1 MESRTRTWRI
11 VATLFVA
18 VFASAQAAAGVV
30 RVDLLSTAKDASPGD
45 VVTHVFAVSHD
56 APSGQTFTLTYDV
69 PTGWTLLGAPPEITV
84 AAGDEGVV
92 FLTLTVPSDAAAGS
106 YVLSLRA
113 AAQTDPTDEASA
125 GGATRVTVV
134 NQVELVPP
142 AGGSLAPGGS
152 VSYDVL
158 VVNRGNAQDVFALT
172 AVSSRGYAVNVS
184 TTSLGLSPR
193 ESRTVTVVLAVPADA
208 APGRDVTTVRASSTL
223 YAKVEDEMTIFTT
236 ILPPGPAAVGGS
248 LLEVLPVRVHVGME
262 RDETAGTFDSEI
274 SLTTSGPVF
283 DGTFYASCA
292 ALHPFGS
299 GPVDVTATSLLYRLD
314 TASYAVGNVSQS
326 LTDLVSV
333 SCDGGSIAIDGAKVD
348 VSLIAGGSGEETRF
362 GGLLALG
369 PEEAQLGLAY
379 SDRRNEAA
387 RWATWTGTAKA
398 EPLDGWV
405 LRGEGG
411 LGTDNGRLGR
421 AGFVGTAIN
430 SDAYFLSAGAFSVDT
445 YFPGPRNDT
454 AGVEVSQR
462 LRLTSLSLG
471 LSIRHVWDNVVRD
484 PLVPTLVSDSLGV
497 NLSATPWDDGPTVQT
512 TLALVR
518 RRQTDGVPRD
528 DVDTLLAYSVMETG
542 GAFPYAFTGR
552 VADRVDRL
560 VGTSQRTLT
569 HTQKVGLSVDEFSI
583 LLTLSEE
590 QVVDLANDLVL
601 SSAASASLAV
611 RPQGARHEAA
621 IEFRSLGDAFDLDA
635 SLVIRATEDVD
646 VTFDGFARWERGNPA
661 GARFGWSVGL
671 NATFGVPFPFLVTK
685 GRIEG
690 RVFVDRNAN
699 GVLDEAEPTAD
710 GAVVFVEESEV
721 STDAAGEFRFP
732 PLSPETYHLS
742 ARELPLDTSF
752 GSPIEIRLGAGERQ
766 VVDVPLAPI
775 LTLRGAVFED
785 ANQDGVR
792 QPHEVGLAG
801 IRIRLEREAG
811 ETVATITDTRGE
823 FAWANARPGTYI
835 VSLDAS
841 TLPERFSF
849 ITPESQAVDASS
861 GDLIVFGGF
870 IRPREVIVTFQP
882 PTADGV
888 ATPASPRVGEVVT
901 FDASMSFDFD
911 GEIVSYTWDVDGDG
925 QTDSTDATT
934 THVFA
939 AVGHYRASLTV
950 TDNAG
955 NSDTQ
960 ILEIDVA
967 EAEAS
972 PAPTPAA
979 PTAPAAAGSALRPPV
994 ANFAYAPVSPVA
1006 GQPVTFDAAASV
1018 DFDGPLVRFAWDFD
1032 ADGNPDAEGVAV
1044 VWTFSAPGSYDVTV
1058 TVTDEAGM
1066 SDTVVY
1072 AVEVNGAPQVLPAL
1086 PGAPSARFV
1095 YTPAAPRAG
1104 DAVRFD
1110 ASSSVDPGGGAL
1122 DHAWDFDGNGTN
1134 DGDGPISEWTFSAPG
1149 AYPVTLTVVAASGLS
1164 NSITQPILV
1173 LGLNAPQAGGS
1184 QQPPIAALQ
1193 YVPPSP
1199 SANEPVLFNAT
1210 ASIDLDGRVV
1220 AYGWDFDGDGTPD
1233 STDAIAA
1240 CTFALPGVV
1249 SVTLTVVDDA
1259 GNRDSISV
1267 EIEIK

>member
-1 MESRTRTWRI
+1 
-11 VATLFVA
+11 VATLLVA
-18 VFASAQAAAGVV
+18 VFASAQAAAGAV
-30 RVDLLSTAKDASPGD
+30 RVDLLSAAKDASPGD

-56 APSGQTFTLTYDV
+56 EPSGQTFTLTYDV
-69 PTGWTLLGAPPEITV
+69 PAGWTLLGAPPEIAV
-84 AAGDEGVV
+84 ATGDEGVI

-113 AAQTDPTDEASA
+113 TSQMDATDEASA
-125 GGATRVTVV
+125 GVATRVTVV
-134 NQVELVPP
+134 NEVELVPP

-158 VVNRGNAQDVFALT
+158 VVNRGNAQDVFAVT
-172 AVSSRGYAVNVS
+172 AISSRAYAVNLS
-184 TTSLGLSPR
+184 TASLELSPR

-208 APGRDVTTVRASSTL
+208 GPGRDVTTVRASSTL
-223 YAKVEDEMTIFTT
+223 YAKVEDEIAIFTT
-236 ILPPGPAAVGGS
+236 ILPPGPGAVGGS
-248 LLEVLPVRVHVGME
+248 LFEVLPLRVHVGVE

-283 DGTFYASCA
+283 GGTFSASCVA
-292 ALHPFGS
+292 VHPFGS
-299 GPVDVTATSLLYRLD
+299 DPVDVTATSLLYRLD
-314 TASYAVGNVSQS
+314 TAAYAVGNVSQS

-333 SCDGGSIAIDGAKVD
+333 SCDGGSIAIDGSMVD
-348 VSLIAGGSGEETRF
+348 VSLIAGGSGEETKF

-379 SDRRNEAA
+379 SDRRNETA

-411 LGTDNGRLGR
+411 LGTDTGRLGR

-430 SDAYFLSAGAFSVDT
+430 SDAYFLSASAFSVDT

-454 AGVEVSQR
+454 AGIELSQR

-471 LSIRHVWDNVVRD
+471 LSIRHAWDNVVRD

-518 RRQTDGVPRD
+518 RRQADGVSRD
-528 DVDTLLAYSVMETG
+528 DVDTLLAYNVMDTE

-560 VGTSQRTLT
+560 VATSQRTLA

-590 QVVDLANDLVL
+590 RVVDLVHDLVL

-621 IEFRSLGDAFDLDA
+621 IEFRSQGDTFDLDA
-635 SLVIRATEDVD
+635 SLVVHATDDLD
-646 VTFDGFARWERGNPA
+646 VTFDGFARRDRGNPA
-661 GARFGWSVGL
+661 GTRFGWSVGV

-699 GVLDEAEPTAD
+699 GALDEGESPAD
-710 GAVVFVEESEV
+710 GVVVFVEESEV

-732 PLSPETYHLS
+732 PLSPGIYHLS
-742 ARELPLDTSF
+742 VRERPLDTSF
-752 GSPIEIRLGAGERQ
+752 GSPIEIQLGAGERRT
-766 VVDVPLAPI
+766 VDVPLAPI

-792 QPHEVGLAG
+792 QPQEMGLAG
-801 IRIRLEREAG
+801 IRIRLEREGG
-811 ETVATITDTRGE
+811 ETVAATTDARGD

-835 VSLDAS
+835 ASIDAS

-849 ITPESQAVDASS
+849 TTPESQAVDASS
-861 GDLIVFGGF
+861 GDHIVFGGF

-888 ATPASPRVGEVVT
+888 ATPAAPRVGEVVT
-901 FDASMSFDFD
+901 FDASPSFDFD
-911 GEIVSYTWDVDGDG
+911 GEIVSYAWDVDGDG
-925 QTDSTDATT
+925 TIDSTDAVT
-934 THVFA
+934 THAFA
-939 AVGHYRASLTV
+939 AAGHYRASLTV

-955 NSDTQ
+955 NSDTW

-967 EAEAS
+967 EA
-972 PAPTPAA
+972 PTTP
-979 PTAPAAAGSALRPPV
+979 APAAAGSAIRPPV
-994 ANFAYAPVSPVA
+994 ADFAYAPVSPVV

-1018 DFDGPLVRFAWDFD
+1018 DFDGPIVRFAWDFN
-1032 ADGNPDAEGVAV
+1032 ADGNPDAEGVTV
-1044 VWTFSAPGSYDVTV
+1044 EWTFSAPGSYDVAV

-1066 SDTVVY
+1066 SDTAVY
-1072 AVEVNGAPQVLPAL
+1072 AVEVKAVPQILPAS
-1086 PGAPSARFV
+1086 PGTPSARFV
-1095 YTPAAPRAG
+1095 YTPVFPRAG

-1110 ASSSVDPGGGAL
+1110 ASSSVNPVDGTL
-1122 DHAWDFDGNGTN
+1122 DYAWDFDGNGTS
-1134 DGDGPISEWTFSAPG
+1134 DGDGPISEWTFSAAG
-1149 AYPVTLTVVAASGLS
+1149 TYPVTLTVVAESGLS
-1164 NSITQPILV
+1164 DSITQPILV
-1173 LGLNAPQAGGS
+1173 LGSGAPEAGGS
-1184 QQPPIAALQ
+1184 EQPPIAALQ

-1199 SANEPVLFNAT
+1199 SVNEPVLFNAT

-1220 AYGWDFDGDGTPD
+1220 AYVWDFNGDGTPD
-1233 STDAIAA
+1233 SVDAIAVH
-1240 CTFALPGVV
+1240 TFLQPGVV

-1259 GNRDSISV
+1259 GNSDSISV

>member
-1 MESRTRTWRI
+1 MASRTRIWGI
-11 VATLFVA
+11 VATLVVA
-18 VFASAQAAAGVV
+18 VFASAQAAAGAVH
-30 RVDLLSTAKDASPGD
+30 VDLLSSVKDASPGD

-56 APSGQTFTLTYDV
+56 EPSGQTFTLTYDV
-69 PTGWTLLGAPPEITV
+69 PAGWTLLGAPPEIAV
-84 AAGDEGVV
+84 ATGDEGVI

-106 YVLSLRA
+106 YVLSLHATSQMDA
-113 AAQTDPTDEASA
+113 ADEASA
-125 GGATRVTVV
+125 GVATRVTVV

-142 AGGSLAPGGS
+142 AGGSLSPGGS

-158 VVNRGNAQDVFALT
+158 VVNRGNAQDVFSLA

-184 TTSLGLSPR
+184 TASLELSPR

-208 APGRDVTTVRASSTL
+208 GPGRDVTTVRASSTL
-223 YAKVEDEMTIFTT
+223 YAEVEDEIAIFTT
-236 ILPPGPAAVGGS
+236 ILPPGPSAVGGS
-248 LLEVLPVRVHVGME
+248 LLEVLPLRVHVGVD
-262 RDETAGTFDSEI
+262 RDETAGTMDSQI
-274 SLTTSGPVF
+274 SLATSGPVF
-283 DGTFYASCA
+283 GGTFSASCV

-333 SCDGGSIAIDGAKVD
+333 SCDGGSIAIDGTMVD
-348 VSLIAGGSGEETRF
+348 VSLIAGGSGEETKF

-387 RWATWTGTAKA
+387 RWATWTGTAQA
-398 EPLDGWV
+398 EPLDGWI

-411 LGTDNGRLGR
+411 LGTDNGRPGR
-421 AGFVGTAIN
+421 AGFVGTTID
-430 SDAYFLSAGAFSVDT
+430 SEAYFLSAGAFSVDT

-471 LSIRHVWDNVVRD
+471 LSIRHAWDNVVRD

-518 RRQTDGVPRD
+518 RHQADGTPRD
-528 DVDTLLAYSVMETG
+528 DVDTLLAYNVIETE

-560 VGTSQRTLT
+560 VMTSQRTLA
-569 HTQKVGLSVDEFSI
+569 HTQKVGLSVDEFSV

-590 QVVDLANDLVL
+590 RVVDLVHDLVL

-621 IEFRSLGDAFDLDA
+621 IEFRSQGDTFDLDA
-635 SLVIRATEDVD
+635 SLIVHATDDLD
-646 VTFDGFARWERGNPA
+646 VTFDGFARWDRGNQA
-661 GARFGWSVGL
+661 GARFGWSVGV

-699 GVLDEAEPTAD
+699 GFLDEGEAPAD
-710 GAVVFVEESEV
+710 GVVVFVEESEV
-721 STDAAGEFRFP
+721 STDASGEFRFP
-732 PLSPETYHLS
+732 PLSPGIHHLS
-742 ARELPLDTSF
+742 ACELPLDTSF
-752 GSPIEIRLGAGERQ
+752 GSPIEIRLGAGERRA
-766 VVDVPLAPI
+766 VDVPLAPI
-775 LTLRGAVFED
+775 LILRGAVFED

-792 QPHEVGLAG
+792 QPQEMGLAG
-801 IRIRLEREAG
+801 IRVRLQREAG
-811 ETVATITDTRGE
+811 ETVAATTDARGD

-835 VSLDAS
+835 ASIDAS

-849 ITPESQAVDASS
+849 TTPESQAVDASS
-861 GDLIVFGGF
+861 GDRIVFGGF

-888 ATPASPRVGEVVT
+888 ATPAAPRVGEVVT
-901 FDASMSFDFD
+901 FDASPSFDFD
-911 GEIVSYTWDVDGDG
+911 GEIVGYAWDVDGDG
-925 QTDSTDATT
+925 DIDSTDAVT
-934 THVFA
+934 THVFGA
-939 AVGHYRASLTV
+939 AGHYRASLTV

-955 NSDTQ
+955 NSDTW

-967 EAEAS
+967 EAETTR
-972 PAPTPAA
+972 APVA
-979 PTAPAAAGSALRPPV
+979 PSTTGSALRPPV
-994 ANFAYAPVSPVA
+994 ADFAYAPVSPVV
-1006 GQPVTFDAAASV
+1006 GQPVTFDASASV
-1018 DFDGPLVRFAWDFD
+1018 DFDGPIVRFAWDFD
-1032 ADGNPDAEGVAV
+1032 ADGNPDAEGVTV
-1044 VWTFSAPGSYDVTV
+1044 EWTFSAPGSYDVAV
-1058 TVTDEAGM
+1058 TVADAVGT
-1066 SDTVVY
+1066 SDTIAYTVDVKG
-1072 AVEVNGAPQVLPAL
+1072 VPQILPAM
-1086 PGAPSARFV
+1086 PSGPSARFV

-1104 DAVRFD
+1104 DAVDFD
-1110 ASSSVDPGGGAL
+1110 ASSSVDPVGGTL
-1122 DHAWDFDGNGTN
+1122 DYAWDFDGNGTS

-1149 AYPVTLTVVAASGLS
+1149 TYPVTLTVVAASGLS

-1173 LGLNAPQAGGS
+1173 LGSSAPQAGAS

-1193 YVPPSP
+1193 YIPSSP

-1210 ASIDLDGRVV
+1210 ASVDLDGRVV
-1220 AYGWDFDGDGTPD
+1220 AYVWDFDSDGMPD
-1233 STDAIAA
+1233 SADAIAVYA
-1240 CTFALPGVV
+1240 FPQPGVV

-1259 GNRDSISV
+1259 GNSDSISV

>member
-11 VATLFVA
+11 VAMLFVA
-18 VFASAQAAAGVV
+18 VFASAQAAAGAV
-30 RVDLLSTAKDASPGD
+30 RIDLLSTAKDAAPGD

-56 APSGQTFTLTYDV
+56 EPFGKTFTLTYDV
-69 PTGWTLLGAPPEITV
+69 PTGWAHLGAPPEIAV

-113 AAQTDPTDEASA
+113 TSQTDATDEASA
-125 GGATRVTVV
+125 GVATRVTVV

-142 AGGSLAPGGS
+142 AGKSVAPGGS

-172 AVSSRGYAVNVS
+172 AISSRAYAVSLS
-184 TTSLGLSPR
+184 TPSLELSPR
-193 ESRTVTVVLAVPADA
+193 ESQTVTVVLAVPADA
-208 APGRDVTTVRASSTL
+208 VPGRDVITVRASSTL
-223 YAKVEDEMTIFTT
+223 YAEVEDEIAVFTT
-236 ILPPGPAAVGGS
+236 ILPPGPSAVGGS
-248 LLEVLPVRVHVGME
+248 LLEILPVRVHVGVE
-262 RDETAGTFDSEI
+262 KDETAGTFDSQI
-274 SLTTSGPVF
+274 SFATSGPVF
-283 DGTFYASCA
+283 DGTFSASCS

-299 GPVDVTATSLLYRLD
+299 GPVDVTAASLLYRLD
-314 TASYAVGNVSQS
+314 TASYAVGKVSQS
-326 LTDLVSV
+326 LTDLVSM
-333 SCDGGSIAIDGAKVD
+333 SCDGGSIAIDGSMVD

-379 SDRRNEAA
+379 SDRRSEAA

-398 EPLDGWV
+398 EPLDGWIV
-405 LRGEGG
+405 RAEGG

-421 AGFVGTAIN
+421 AGFVGTTID
-430 SDAYFLSAGAFSVDT
+430 SDAYFLSADAFSVDT

-454 AGVEVSQR
+454 AGIEMSQR

-471 LSIRHVWDNVVRD
+471 LSIRHAWDNVVRD
-484 PLVPTLVSDSLGV
+484 PLVPTLVRDSLGV
-497 NLSATPWDDGPTVQT
+497 NLSATPWGDGPTLQT
-512 TLALVR
+512 TLELAR
-518 RRQTDGVPRD
+518 RHQADGTPRD
-528 DVDTLLAYSVMETG
+528 DIDTLLAYNVMETEG
-542 GAFPYAFTGR
+542 VFPYAFTGR
-552 VADRVDRL
+552 IADRVDRL
-560 VGTSQRTLT
+560 VGTSRRTLT

-590 QVVDLANDLVL
+590 RVVDLVHDLVL

-611 RPQGARHEAA
+611 RPLGSRHEAA
-621 IEFRSLGDAFDLDA
+621 IEFRSLGDTFDLDA
-635 SLVIRATEDVD
+635 SLVVHATDDVD
-646 VTFDGFARWERGNPA
+646 AVFDGFARWERGNPA

-699 GVLDEAEPTAD
+699 GVLDEGEAPAE
-710 GAVVFVEESEV
+710 GAVVFVEGSEA

-732 PLSPETYHLS
+732 PLSPGLYHLS
-742 ARELPLDTSF
+742 ARELPLDTTF
-752 GSPIEIRLGAGERQ
+752 GSPIEIRLGAGERR

-792 QPHEVGLAG
+792 QPHETGFAG
-801 IRIRLEREAG
+801 IRIRLAREDG
-811 ETVATITDTRGE
+811 ETIATTTDARGE

-835 VSLDAS
+835 ASLDAS

-849 ITPESQAVDASS
+849 TTPESQAVDASS
-861 GDLIVFGGF
+861 DDLLTLFGGF
-870 IRPREVIVTFQP
+870 VRPREVVVTFQP

-888 ATPASPRVGEVVT
+888 ATPVAPRIGEVVT
-901 FDASMSFDFD
+901 FDASLSFDFD
-911 GEIVSYTWDVDGDG
+911 GEIVSYAWDVDGDG
-925 QTDSTDATT
+925 QTDSADAVT

-960 ILEIDVA
+960 VLEIDVG
-967 EAEAS
+967 EAEAT
-972 PAPTPAA
+972 PTPTPVPIA
-979 PTAPAAAGSALRPPV
+979 PSTTVGALRPPV
-994 ANFAYAPVSPVA
+994 ADFAYAPVSPAA
-1006 GQPVTFDAAASV
+1006 GQRVTFDAAASV
-1018 DFDGPLVRFAWDFD
+1018 DFDGPIVRFTWDFD
-1032 ADGNPDAEGVAV
+1032 GDGNPDAEGVAV
-1044 VWTFSAPGSYDVTV
+1044 EWTFATPGSYDVAV

-1072 AVEVNGAPQVLPAL
+1072 AVEVNGVPQILPAS
-1086 PGAPSARFV
+1086 PGTPSAHFV
-1095 YTPAAPRAG
+1095 YTPVFPRAG

-1110 ASSSVDPGGGAL
+1110 ASSSVDPVGGTL
-1122 DHAWDFDGNGTN
+1122 DYAWDFDGNGTS

-1149 AYPVTLTVVAASGLS
+1149 TYLVTLTVVAASGLS
-1164 NSITQPILV
+1164 DSITQPILV
-1173 LGLNAPQAGGS
+1173 LGSGAPEAGGS
-1184 QQPPIAALQ
+1184 EQPPIAALQ

-1199 SANEPVLFNAT
+1199 SVNEPVLFNAT
-1210 ASIDLDGRVV
+1210 ASIDLDGHVV
-1220 AYGWDFDGDGTPD
+1220 AYAWDFDGDGTPD
-1233 STDAIAA
+1233 STDAIAVR
-1240 CTFALPGVV
+1240 TFLQPGVV
-1249 SVTLTVVDDA
+1249 SVTLTVFDDA
-1259 GNRDSISV
+1259 RNSDSISV

>member
-11 VATLFVA
+11 VAMLFVA
-18 VFASAQAAAGVV
+18 VFASAQAAAGAV
-30 RVDLLSTAKDASPGD
+30 RVDLLSTAKDAAPGD

-69 PTGWTLLGAPPEITV
+69 PAGWTLLGAPPEIAV

-92 FLTLTVPSDAAAGS
+92 FLTLTIPSDAAAGS
-106 YVLSLRA
+106 YVLTFRA
-113 AAQTDPTDEASA
+113 ASQTDPTDEASA
-125 GGATRVTVV
+125 GVTTRVAVV
-134 NQVELVPP
+134 NQVELAAP
-142 AGGSLAPGGS
+142 AGKSVAPGGS

-158 VVNRGNAQDVFALT
+158 VVNRGNAQDVFAVT
-172 AVSSRGYAVNVS
+172 AISSRAYAA
-184 TTSLGLSPR
+184 SLSSASLELSPR
-193 ESRTVTVVLAVPADA
+193 ESQTVTVVLAVPADA
-208 APGRDVTTVRASSTL
+208 APGRDVITVRASSTL
-223 YAKVEDEMTIFTT
+223 YAEVEDEIAVFTT
-236 ILPPGPAAVGGS
+236 ILPPGPSAVGGS
-248 LLEVLPVRVHVGME
+248 LLEILPLRVHVGVE
-262 RDETAGTFDSEI
+262 KDETAGTFDSQI
-274 SLTTSGPVF
+274 SFATSGPVF
-283 DGTFYASCA
+283 DGTFSASCT

-299 GPVDVTATSLLYRLD
+299 GPVDVTAASLLYRLD

-333 SCDGGSIAIDGAKVD
+333 SCDGGSIAIDASMVD
-348 VSLIAGGSGEETRF
+348 VSLIAGGGGEETRF

-379 SDRRNEAA
+379 SDRRSEAA

-398 EPLDGWV
+398 EPLDGWIV
-405 LRGEGG
+405 RAEGG

-421 AGFVGTAIN
+421 AGFVGTTID
-430 SDAYFLSAGAFSVDT
+430 SDAYFLSADAFSVDT

-454 AGVEVSQR
+454 AGIEMSQR

-471 LSIRHVWDNVVRD
+471 LSIRHAWDNVVRD
-484 PLVPTLVSDSLGV
+484 PLVPTLVRDSLGV
-497 NLSATPWDDGPTVQT
+497 NLSATPWDDGPTLQT
-512 TLALVR
+512 TLELAR
-518 RRQTDGVPRD
+518 RHQADGTPRD
-528 DVDTLLAYSVMETG
+528 DIDTLLAYNVMETEG
-542 GAFPYAFTGR
+542 VFPYAFTGR
-552 VADRVDRL
+552 IADRVDRL
-560 VGTSQRTLT
+560 VGTSRRTLT
-569 HTQKVGLSVDEFSI
+569 HTQKVGLSADEFSI

-590 QVVDLANDLVL
+590 RVVDLVHDLVL

-611 RPQGARHEAA
+611 RPLGSRHEAA
-621 IEFRSLGDAFDLDA
+621 IEFRSLGDTFDLDA
-635 SLVIRATEDVD
+635 SLVVHATDDVD
-646 VTFDGFARWERGNPA
+646 AVFDGFARWERGNPA

-699 GVLDEAEPTAD
+699 GVLDEGEAPAE
-710 GAVVFVEESEV
+710 GVVVFVEESEV

-752 GSPIEIRLGAGERQ
+752 GSPIEIRLGAGERR

-792 QPHEVGLAG
+792 QLQETGFAG
-801 IRIRLEREAG
+801 IRVRLAREDG
-811 ETVATITDTRGE
+811 EAIATTTDAHGE
-823 FAWANARPGTYI
+823 FAWANARPGIYI
-835 VSLDAS
+835 ASLDAT

-849 ITPESQAVDASS
+849 TTPESQAVDASS
-861 GDLIVFGGF
+861 EDLILFGGF

-882 PTADGV
+882 PTADGRV
-888 ATPASPRVGEVVT
+888 TPAAPRVGEVVT
-901 FDASMSFDFD
+901 FDASLSFDFD
-911 GEIVSYTWDVDGDG
+911 GEIASYAWDVDGDG
-925 QTDSTDATT
+925 AIDSTDAVTA
-934 THVFA
+934 HVFA
-939 AVGHYRASLTV
+939 AAGHYRIRLTV

-960 ILEIDVA
+960 VLEIDVA
-967 EAEAS
+967 EAETT
-972 PAPTPAA
+972 PAPPAV
-979 PTAPAAAGSALRPPV
+979 GNALRPPV
-994 ANFAYAPVSPVA
+994 ADFAYAPVSPVA

-1018 DFDGPLVRFAWDFD
+1018 DFDGPIVRFAWDFD
-1032 ADGNPDAEGVAV
+1032 ADGDSDAEGVAV
-1044 VWTFSAPGSYDVTV
+1044 EWTFSAPGSYDVAV

-1072 AVEVNGAPQVLPAL
+1072 AVEVNGVPQVLPAS
-1086 PGAPSARFV
+1086 PSAPSARYV
-1095 YTPAAPRAG
+1095 YTPTSPRAG

-1110 ASSSVDPGGGAL
+1110 ASSSVDPSGGTL
-1122 DHAWDFDGNGTN
+1122 DYAWDFDGNGTN

-1149 AYPVTLTVVAASGLS
+1149 TYPVTLTVVAASGLAD
-1164 NSITQPILV
+1164 SITQPILV
-1173 LGLNAPQAGGS
+1173 LGSNAPQAGGS
-1184 QQPPIAALQ
+1184 EQPPIAALQ

-1199 SANEPVLFNAT
+1199 SVNEPVLFNAT

-1220 AYGWDFDGDGTPD
+1220 AYAWDFDGDGTPD
-1233 STDAIAA
+1233 STDAIAVR
-1240 CTFALPGVV
+1240 TFPQPGVV
-1249 SVTLTVVDDA
+1249 SVTLTVFDDA
-1259 GNRDSISV
+1259 GNSDSISV

>member
-1 MESRTRTWRI
+1 MESQTRTWRT
-11 VATLFVA
+11 VATLVVA
-18 VFASAQAAAGVV
+18 VFASAQAAAGAV
-30 RVDLLSTAKDASPGD
+30 RVDLLSSVKDAAPGD
-45 VVTHVFAVSHD
+45 VVTHVFAMSHD
-56 APSGQTFTLTYDV
+56 EPSGQTFTLTYDV
-69 PTGWTLLGAPPEITV
+69 PTGWTLLGAPPEIAV

-106 YVLSLRA
+106 YVLSLHA
-113 AAQTDPTDEASA
+113 TSQTDATDEASA
-125 GGATRVTVV
+125 GVATRVTVV

-142 AGGSLAPGGS
+142 AGKSVAPGGS

-158 VVNRGNAQDVFALT
+158 VVNRGNAQDVFALA

-193 ESRTVTVVLAVPADA
+193 ESQTVTVVLAVPADA
-208 APGRDVTTVRASSTL
+208 GPGHDVITVRASSTL
-223 YAKVEDEMTIFTT
+223 YAEVEDEIATFTT
-236 ILPPGPAAVGGS
+236 ILPPGPNAVGGS
-248 LLEVLPVRVHVGME
+248 LLEILPLRVHVGVE

-274 SLTTSGPVF
+274 LLTTSGPVF
-283 DGTFYASCA
+283 GGIFSASCA

-299 GPVDVTATSLLYRLD
+299 GPVDVPVDVTATSLLYRLD

-333 SCDGGSIAIDGAKVD
+333 SCDGGSIAIDGAMVD

-405 LRGEGG
+405 LRAEGG

-421 AGFVGTAIN
+421 AGFVGTAID
-430 SDAYFLSAGAFSVDT
+430 SDAYFLSTGAFSVDT

-518 RRQTDGVPRD
+518 RHQADGAPRD
-528 DVDTLLAYSVMETG
+528 DVDTLLAYSVMETEG
-542 GAFPYAFTGR
+542 VFPYAFTGR
-552 VADRVDRL
+552 IADRVDRL
-560 VGTSQRTLT
+560 VGTSQRTLA

-583 LLTLSEE
+583 LLTLSEQ
-590 QVVDLANDLVL
+590 QVVDLVQDVVL

-611 RPQGARHEAA
+611 RPLGSRHEAA
-621 IEFRSLGDAFDLDA
+621 IEFRSLGDTFDLDA
-635 SLVIRATEDVD
+635 SLVVHATDDVD

-661 GARFGWSVGL
+661 GARFGWSVGV
-671 NATFGVPFPFLVTK
+671 NASFGVPFPFLVTK

-699 GVLDEAEPTAD
+699 GVLDGGEPTAD
-710 GAVVFVEESEV
+710 GAVVFVEGSEV
-721 STDAAGEFRFP
+721 STDATGEFRFP

-752 GSPIEIRLGAGERQ
+752 GSPIEIRLGAGERR

-775 LTLRGAVFED
+775 LALRGAVFED
-785 ANQDGVR
+785 ANQDGAR
-792 QPHEVGLAG
+792 QPQETGFAG
-801 IRIRLEREAG
+801 IRVRLASEDS
-811 ETVATITDTRGE
+811 ETIATTTDARGE
-823 FAWANARPGTYI
+823 FAWANARPGIYI
-835 VSLDAS
+835 ASLDAT

-849 ITPESQAVDASS
+849 TTPESQAVDASS
-861 GDLIVFGGF
+861 EDLILFGGF

-888 ATPASPRVGEVVT
+888 ATPAAPRVGEVVT
-901 FDASMSFDFD
+901 FDASLSFDFD
-911 GEIVSYTWDVDGDG
+911 GEIASYAWDVDGDG
-925 QTDSTDATT
+925 AIDSTDAVTA
-934 THVFA
+934 HVFA
-939 AVGHYRASLTV
+939 AAGHYRIRLTV

-960 ILEIDVA
+960 VLEIDVA
-967 EAEAS
+967 EAETT
-972 PAPTPAA
+972 PAPIA
-979 PTAPAAAGSALRPPV
+979 PSTTGSALRPPV
-994 ANFAYAPVSPVA
+994 ADFAYAPVSPVA

-1018 DFDGPLVRFAWDFD
+1018 DFDGPIVRFAWDFD
-1032 ADGNPDAEGVAV
+1032 ADGHPDAEGVTV
-1044 VWTFSAPGSYDVTV
+1044 EWTFSAPGSYDVAV

-1066 SDTVVY
+1066 SDTVTY
-1072 AVEVNGAPQVLPAL
+1072 TVEVKGVPQILPASR
-1086 PGAPSARFV
+1086 GAPSARFV

-1110 ASSSVDPGGGAL
+1110 ASSSVDPIGGAL
-1122 DHAWDFDGNGTN
+1122 DYAWDFDGNGTN

-1164 NSITQPILV
+1164 GSITQPILV
-1173 LGLNAPQAGGS
+1173 LGSNAPQAGGS

-1199 SANEPVLFNAT
+1199 SVNEPVLFNAT

-1220 AYGWDFDGDGTPD
+1220 AYAWDFDGDGTPD
-1233 STDAIAA
+1233 STDAIAVR
-1240 CTFALPGVV
+1240 TFPQPGVL
-1249 SVTLTVVDDA
+1249 SVTLTVVDDG
-1259 GNRDSISV
+1259 GNSDSISV